1 MCMDVRLGVF
11 MDVRLGV
18 FMDGFYMLM
27 EMRLE

>member
-1 MCMDVRLGVF
+1 MDARLGVF

-18 FMDGFYMLM
+18 FMDVFYMLM